1 MLSNGEEDF
10 LLDESSVLAFLA
22 DCEIM
27 SEVTPLASS
36 FATSTPTQ
44 CDTVMTT
51 WSDSTSS
58 TMSPEKQ
65 PTEKKS
71 WRQRRKE
78 EVLQLREVVK
88 QLSTELERHKRAAGV
103 QSTLPTV
110 VESTP
115 EFVMKAQAAH
125 KTEASVMWEKIA
137 GRQSMLRLHSE
148 EENAKLRKAVAR
160 QLQQAKS
167 LQRAIKR
174 KLREDMVSSTMGLIQ
189 KNRLNMRGV
198 TPPLDN
204 KVVLDKL
211 MAGLDDVYKGIDS
224 FFEDTGMNQLSCPG
238 RRNNSITS
246 RRSRDVFVEFLDNY
260 PLPFDVCQTA
270 KAIWTPEEDL
280 SDNANIY
287 FLQVRRRINFK
298 AGSSTQMVSMAFDF
312 CVDGVDFRTV
322 MRSVTRKFVENGRIV
337 FISRS
342 LIQPLYEDISLAF
355 TETRRMVLKSG
366 DLSSLGP
373 TTMMQ
378 THREAIMH
386 GDLSATDTI
395 KYPSLDIGLKNW
407 ENSITRYNNR
417 VEDQLVRAVN

>member
-27 SEVTPLASS
+27 SDVTPLASP

-51 WSDSTSS
+51 WSDSTNS

-65 PTEKKS
+65 PTQKKS

-115 EFVMKAQAAH
+115 KFVMKAQAAH

-160 QLQQAKS
+160 QLQQAKN

-174 KLREDMVSSTMGLIQ
+174 KLREDMVSSTMGLIR

-238 RRNNSITS
+238 RRNNSMAS
-246 RRSRDVFVEFLDNY
+246 RRSRGIFVEFLDNY

-270 KAIWTPEEDL
+270 KAIWTPEEDR
-280 SDNANIY
+280 SGKSHIY
-287 FLQVRRRINFK
+287 FLQVR

-312 CVDGVDFRTV
+312 WVDGVDFRTV
-322 MRSVTRKFVENGRIV
+322 MRSVTRKYVENGRIV

-355 TETRRMVLKSG
+355 TETRRVVLKNG
-366 DLSSLGP
+366 DLSLLGP

-386 GDLSATDTI
+386 GDLSAIDTT
-395 KYPSLDIGLKNW
+395 KYPSLDIGLKTW
-407 ENSITRYNNR
+407 EKSITRDNNR